1 MNKSITT
8 LLLSGCILTLLSGCS
23 IQSSTSNSSHAE
35 AASNTDYHKNYQA
48 NPQVTDDRT
57 LLNVGDEITDKLG
70 YAKLKKAN
78 LKQKS
83 FEIGD
88 ITLTIRD
95 VKQVYLEP
103 TYSMIDY
110 FHVLT
115 HEPTFDVV
123 KSFVEI
129 TNNSDKTVH
138 FSPVALLTS
147 NTGQKWTWEQDI
159 YLDDLS
165 GTIEPSQTKRGNI
178 GYILDEA
185 HTSPTKYV
193 LQTSDVFDEKENKIA
208 DSKKITLTLPE

>member
-1 MNKSITT
+1 LNKSITT
-8 LLLSGCILTLLSGCS
+8 LLLSVCILTLLSGCS
-23 IQSSTSNSSHAE
+23 VQSSTSNTHAE
-35 AASNTDYHKNYQA
+35 ATKIPDYHKNYQE

-57 LLNVGDEITDKLG
+57 LLNVGDEINDKLG

-83 FEIGD
+83 YEIGD

-95 VKQVYLEP
+95 VKQIYLEP

-115 HEPTFDVV
+115 HDPTFDVI
-123 KSFVEI
+123 KAFVEI

-159 YLDDLS
+159 FLDDLS
-165 GTIEPSQTKRGNI
+165 GTIEPKQTKRGNI
-178 GYILDEA
+178 GYIIEEP

-208 DSKKITLTLPE
+208 NSKKISLTLPD